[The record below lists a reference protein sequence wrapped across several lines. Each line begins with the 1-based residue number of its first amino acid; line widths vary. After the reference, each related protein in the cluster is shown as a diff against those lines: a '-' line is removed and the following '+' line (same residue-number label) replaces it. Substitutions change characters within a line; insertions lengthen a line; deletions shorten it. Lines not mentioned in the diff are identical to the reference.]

1 MNTNDLSAD
10 AERSVTCHKNR
21 ATATAEL
28 MTPKVAVHTRAS
40 TARTSPAFAE
50 LGVDAASSAPVVET
64 EVAVVLAPAAPE
76 VLPETVT
83 TPALL
88 LALLLALAAL
98 VALVETDEA
107 AAIDDE
113 DETEAEAVAEVAGTL
128 PEVTPLAKDGTALTL
143 DASTSAPVPQGMA
156 SPSG

>member
-21 ATATAEL
+21 ARAIAEL

-98 VALVETDEA
+98 VETDEA

>member
-1 MNTNDLSAD
+1 
-10 AERSVTCHKNR
+10 
-21 ATATAEL
+21 

-64 EVAVVLAPAAPE
+64 EVVVVVLAPAAPE

-83 TPALL
+83 TPV
-88 LALLLALAAL
+88 LLLALAT
-98 VALVETDEA
+98 LVETDEA
-107 AAIDDE
+107 AALDNE
-113 DETEAEAVAEVAGTL
+113 DETETETEAEVAGTL